1 MQRAMLFALLA
12 ESYAGIADCAGSCRA
27 SFAVGRAARSLVSVV
42 PRAVQLDV
50 RPLHSWL
57 GQCFESFEELRL
69 ARQLLEVLTSALSR
83 HKAFLPASF
92 PMPRP
97 LRNIFFV
104 DMDGNSQERKK
115 YIDEKTKEKGLSSP
129 PISTSIGFIV
139 NRQ

>member
-12 ESYAGIADCAGSCRA
+12 ESYAGTADCAGSCKA

-97 LRNIFFV
+97 LRNFF
-104 DMDGNSQERKK
+104 
-115 YIDEKTKEKGLSSP
+115 L
-129 PISTSIGFIV
+129 
-139 NRQ
+139 